1 MPTASTVQA
10 ANDLRL
16 NLARRSLVWSRNSNS
31 SLRPCA
37 LLYDD
42 GRRAA
47 TTVRRATTRYQSAMT
62 VLLRVQGW
70 LYVLTGLWP
79 VLHLRS
85 FEWATGEKYDDFLV
99 HTVGLLLFVIGAV
112 LLATLRRRQ
121 VTRELLWLAAGS
133 AASLFAIDIV
143 YFANGRLSPIYLVDA
158 AIEACFAIGILLLA
172 RTKAQGTSDAHRSDP
187 TAG

>member
-1 MPTASTVQA
+1 
-10 ANDLRL
+10 
-16 NLARRSLVWSRNSNS
+16 
-31 SLRPCA
+31 
-37 LLYDD
+37 
-42 GRRAA
+42 
-47 TTVRRATTRYQSAMT
+47 
-62 VLLRVQGW
+62 
-70 LYVLTGLWP
+70 
-79 VLHLRS
+79 LRS